1 MHYCVHL
8 LTKQLPTEKEIEK
21 IMEPYNWDSIDNE
34 DTDDGEKKIE
44 YPVFTWDWY
53 QIGGRYSACLKPKVD
68 EDDSE
73 NREYYNWGYFER
85 NPRNERLFHSALLRE
100 LKRNAKVPFA
110 YREESYFL
118 NMGYR
123 DGYILVDGARQK
135 DILNLDELGCFGCV
149 LPDGSAIARE
159 SWTGNG
165 FVEDDKFDEKYKK
178 AVADNM
184 DRFLTVLDIHD

>member
-1 MHYCVHL
+1 MHYCIHL

-21 IMEPYNWDSIDNE
+21 IMEPYNWDSIDDE
-34 DTDDGEKKIE
+34 DTGDGKKKIE
-44 YPVFTWDWY
+44 YPAFTWDWY
-53 QIGGRYSACLKPKVD
+53 QIGGRYSAYLKLKVD
-68 EDDSE
+68 GDDLE
-73 NREYYNWGYFER
+73 NREHYNWGYLEN
-85 NPRNERLFHSALLRE
+85 NPRNGRLFHSALLSE

-110 YREESYFL
+110 YTEESYFP

-135 DILNLDELGCFGCV
+135 DILNLEDLGCFGCI

-165 FVEDDKFDEKYKK
+165 FVEDDKFEEKYKK

-184 DRFLTVLDIHD
+184 DGFLTVLDIHD